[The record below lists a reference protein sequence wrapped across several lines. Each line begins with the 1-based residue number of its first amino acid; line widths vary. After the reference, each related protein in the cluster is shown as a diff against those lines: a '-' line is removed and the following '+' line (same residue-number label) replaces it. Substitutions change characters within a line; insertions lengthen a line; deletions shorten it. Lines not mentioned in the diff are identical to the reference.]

1 MEVGARIDDVVKI
14 AGGATADADFEKV
27 NLAYEI
33 SDGEKIYIPSIFDD
47 ETEYTM
53 SSDIKNAKVNINK
66 ATASELE
73 TINGVGPALAEKI
86 IAYRTANGRFTTVD
100 DLKNVSGI
108 GDKKF
113 EAIKDYVVVK

>member
-1 MEVGARIDDVVKI
+1 M
-14 AGGATADADFEKV
+14 AGGATANANFEKI
-27 NLAYEI
+27 NLAYEL
-33 SDGEKIYIPSIFDD
+33 SDGEKIYIYSIFDE

-53 SSDIKNAKVNINK
+53 SSDIKNSKVNINK

-86 IAYRTANGRFTTVD
+86 IAYRTANGRFATVE

-108 GDKKF
+108 GEKKY
-113 EAIKDYVVVK
+113 ESIKDSVVVK

>member
-1 MEVGARIDDVVKI
+1 MDDAIKV
-14 AGGATADADFEKV
+14 AGGATANADFEKI
-27 NLAYEI
+27 NLAYEL
-33 SDGEKIYIPSIFDD
+33 SDGEKINIPSIFDE

-53 SSDIKNAKVNINK
+53 SSDVKNAKVNINK

-86 IAYRTANGRFTTVD
+86 VAYRSANGRFATVE

-108 GDKKF
+108 GEKKY
-113 EAIKDYVVVK
+113 EAIKDEVVVK

>member
-1 MEVGARIDDVVKI
+1 M
-14 AGGATADADFEKV
+14 AGGATANADFEKI
-27 NLAYEI
+27 NLAYEL
-33 SDGEKIYIPSIFDD
+33 SDGEKIYIYSIFDE

-53 SSDIKNAKVNINK
+53 SSDIKNTKVNINK

-86 IAYRTANGRFTTVD
+86 IAYRTANGRFATVE

-108 GDKKF
+108 GEKKF
-113 EAIKDYVVVK
+113 DAIKDKVVVK

>member
-1 MEVGARIDDVVKI
+1 M
-14 AGGATADADFEKV
+14 AGGATANADFEKI
-27 NLAYEI
+27 NLAYEL
-33 SDGEKIYIPSIFDD
+33 SDGEKIYIYSIFDE

-53 SSDIKNAKVNINK
+53 SSDIKNTKVNINK

-86 IAYRTANGRFTTVD
+86 IAYRTANGRFATVE

-108 GDKKF
+108 GEKKF
-113 EAIKDYVVVK
+113 ETIRDAVVVK